1 MPAVISELIVS
12 LDMCA
17 RGTQSPGYYG
27 YSGPE
32 FEAWLTSNNE
42 KPHRK
47 LMGRKTYQLLNSL
60 PAEARDEGWRKS
72 TQQPGYLFSRTLKS
86 CEWPGLELIH
96 DDMVEFVRKLK
107 GEDGSELRVLG
118 SVSVMRQLIE
128 AKLLDVL
135 RLMVCPL
142 VLPKTGVERI
152 FEGLP
157 DGAFTLSSQQLLDK
171 RVLLLDYRPSGSP
184 PSTKSEQEGSATK
197 S

>member
-1 MPAVISELIVS
+1 MAAVISELIVS

-32 FEAWLTSNNE
+32 FDAWLKSNNE
-42 KPHRK
+42 KPHRM
-47 LMGRKTYQLLNSL
+47 LIGRKTYEMMNSL
-60 PAEARDEGWRKS
+60 PVEARDAGWKKT

-86 CEWPGLELIH
+86 CDWPGPELIR

-107 GEDGSELRVLG
+107 RDDGSELRVLG
-118 SVSVMRQLIE
+118 SISVMRQLFE
-128 AKLLDVL
+128 AGLLDVL

-142 VLPKTGVERI
+142 VLPKTGAEKI

-157 DGAFTLSSQQLLDK
+157 DTAFTLSSQQLLDK
-171 RVLLLDYRPSGSP
+171 RVQLLDYRPSGSP
-184 PSTKSEQEGSATK
+184 PSTKSAEKGKSTK